1 MTTTLLP
8 FMVLF
13 IFYQSFY
20 GYIWKGIIFTCALF
34 HLISLAAHLLVE
46 YHELLRLRPFL
57 QLLRF
62 KS

>member
-1 MTTTLLP
+1 
-8 FMVLF
+8 MVLF